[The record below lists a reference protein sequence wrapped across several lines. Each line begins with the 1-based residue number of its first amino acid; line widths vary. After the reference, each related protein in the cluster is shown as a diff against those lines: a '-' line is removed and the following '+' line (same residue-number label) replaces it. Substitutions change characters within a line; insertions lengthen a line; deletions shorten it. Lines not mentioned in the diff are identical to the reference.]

1 MIKQI
6 KSPFKFLDSYAH
18 EDRNIFFGR
27 EQEIIELYDRIFE
40 TNIILIY
47 GASGTGKTSLIN
59 CGLSNEFQASD
70 WLPIFIRRR
79 NNIME
84 ALNEELNCKAKKKM
98 LNEVSLVER
107 VESLYLDYFKPVYLI
122 FDQFE
127 ELFILGAKEEQIQF
141 FEELDKLLQANLRC
155 KVIISMREEYVAR
168 LTEYENIVP
177 DLFDNRFRVEK
188 MSGKNLK
195 EVIINTADSYDI
207 ELSNPPEKVVDMI
220 VERLRDKNNQI
231 DLANLQ
237 VYLDRLYR
245 LDVERRGD
253 KKRKIRFDV
262 DLIMKTGDLDNV
274 MGSFLDEQLSVIEKE
289 LAKDLKIDAKGVPID
304 ILFTMVTDNAT
315 KRAIEMNEIKA
326 ELKRSKNIDEKVVD
340 YCINRFK
347 EMRILRELS

>member
-6 KSPFKFLDSYAH
+6 KSPFKFLDAYEH

-79 NNIME
+79 NDIMD
-84 ALNEELNCKAKKKM
+84 ALQEELNCRAKKKM
-98 LNEVSLVER
+98 PDKVSLVER

-127 ELFILGAKEEQIQF
+127 ELFILGTKEEQTQF

-195 EVIINTADSYDI
+195 EVIINTAESHDI
-207 ELSNPPEKVVDMI
+207 ELRNPQKVVEMI

-253 KKRKIRFDV
+253 QKRKIRFDE

-274 MGSFLDEQLSVIEKE
+274 MGSFLDEQLEAIEQE
-289 LAKDLKIDAKGVPID
+289 LAKDLNIDAKGVPID

-315 KRAIEMNEIKA
+315 KKAIEMNEIKA

-340 YCINRFK
+340 YCIDRFK
-347 EMRILRELS
+347 EMRILRELN